1 MDHSQ
6 LSVIA
11 KAQRSVG
18 SGRFEVGVASSAN
31 AHSPP
36 WNDLRPSSVE
46 HGDDD
51 DGQEVKSPHGGVL
64 ESRVRLWMMVWEE
77 GMRMRFWDV
86 RERCRV
92 V

>member
-18 SGRFEVGVASSAN
+18 SGRFEVGIASSAN
-31 AHSPP
+31 AHSSP
-36 WNDLRPSSVE
+36 WNDLRPSSIE
-46 HGDDD
+46 HGDGD

-64 ESRVRLWMMVWEE
+64 
-77 GMRMRFWDV
+77 
-86 RERCRV
+86 
-92 V
+92 

>member
-1 MDHSQ
+1 VDHGQ

-64 ESRVRLWMMVWEE
+64 ESRVRLWMIVWEE
-77 GMRMRFWDV
+77 GVRMRYWGGG
-86 RERCRV
+86 ERY
-92 V
+92 